1 MIEVLWE
8 LSHREELSRELVDKA
23 LDEMYHIMVD
33 STVMKD
39 SYKKKYLERC
49 IDSIKKGKVASLY
62 AYRLE
67 HHGLGD
73 VQLESENKLSFG
85 ISFGK
90 DLRVTVYT
98 WS

>member
-49 IDSIKKGKVASLY
+49 IDSIKKGKVPSIYVNKCTLK
-62 AYRLE
+62 
-67 HHGLGD
+67 HHGRRLANSIWKEIEFWQS
-73 VQLESENKLSFG
+73 VQKTS
-85 ISFGK
+85 
-90 DLRVTVYT
+90 
-98 WS
+98 WSDPLFS